1 MCVLL
6 GVGGQWGL
14 HLTLESQQTQKLI
27 QIESSTEMLRL
38 NCSIF
43 GRKHKKVP
51 FDTGLYKDFLSH
63 IKQEPWKKINELDF
77 FNIKNFSSLK
87 DPIK

>member
-1 MCVLL
+1 MREQLDIYVCVV
-6 GVGGQWGL
+6 GQGGQWGL
-14 HLTLESQQTQKLI
+14 PLTLGSQQTQELI

-43 GRKHKKVP
+43 RRKHKKVP

-63 IKQEPWKKINELDF
+63 IKQEP
-77 FNIKNFSSLK
+77 
-87 DPIK
+87 